1 MTKLTFK
8 SHLPDSNRI
17 EGGVSLPL
25 AARSFDGAFF
35 SQEKDDGGGD
45 EEENEEL
52 KTSVEGTLMGSAGM
66 GNGSSAPLPRC
77 VGFE

>member
-8 SHLPDSNRI
+8 RRWSDSNGI

-25 AARSFDGAFF
+25 AARSFDGVFF
-35 SQEKDDGGGD
+35 SQENDDGGGD

-52 KTSVEGTLMGSAGM
+52 KTSVEGTLMG
-66 GNGSSAPLPRC
+66 
-77 VGFE
+77 